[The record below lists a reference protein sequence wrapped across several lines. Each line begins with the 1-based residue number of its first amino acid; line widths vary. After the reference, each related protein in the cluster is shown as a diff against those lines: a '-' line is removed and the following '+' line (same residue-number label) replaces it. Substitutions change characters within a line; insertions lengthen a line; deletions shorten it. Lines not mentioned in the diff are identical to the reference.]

1 MVSDGSV
8 SRRRGSVSAGRSG
21 SGFTLIELLV
31 VVAIIALL
39 IAILLPALGKA
50 RAMARS
56 TVNLSNLRGMGLGV
70 HLYLSENDNWFF
82 VHEGNYNAPG
92 WFSDDVKDNSGTFSD
107 AADLVSA
114 GLAPDLATANKSR
127 RAHWPDYVYEYARNP
142 KFYLSPMLNDYELQN
157 FTLSLVAP
165 GVYKKAKWGGYG
177 YNFQF
182 LGRAW
187 STTTPAFRARINR
200 EVTAP
205 ASTIVIGDSA
215 GSRKGAMPPGGLM
228 ANSYVIDPPLYT
240 INQGARTGK
249 YYQGLD
255 GATSD
260 ADLAANPLGSTNWR
274 YRVFPAP
281 RNSGQKAGFVFA
293 DGHAES
299 LSLKQVDDLNHDGV
313 YDDGYWNGAA
323 DANPLNR

>member
-1 MVSDGSV
+1 MMFPVADVHRGRP
-8 SRRRGSVSAGRSG
+8 SRRLT

-39 IAILLPALGKA
+39 IAILLPALGRA
-50 RAMARS
+50 RDAARS

-70 HLYLSENDNWFF
+70 QLYLNENNNFF
-82 VHEGNYNAPG
+82 FAHEGNYNAPG
-92 WFSDDVKDNSGTFSD
+92 WFSDDVKDNSGSFAD
-107 AADLVSA
+107 AQALVDA
-114 GLAPDLATANKSR
+114 GLVPDLAAGNKSR

-142 KFYLSPMLNDYELQN
+142 RFYLSPMLTNYELEN
-157 FTLSLVAP
+157 FTLSLVAV
-165 GVYKKAKWGGYG
+165 GVYKRHKWGGYG

-182 LGRAW
+182 LGREWTAA
-187 STTTPAFRARINR
+187 TPAFHARINR

-205 ASTIVIGDSA
+205 SNTVVIGDSA

-240 INQGARTGK
+240 VNLGARTGK
-249 YYQGLD
+249 YYKGID
-255 GATSD
+255 AATSD
-260 ADLAANPLGSTNWR
+260 ADLNANPLGSTNWR

-281 RNSGQKAGFVFA
+281 RNSGKKAGFVFA

-299 LSLKQVDDLNHDGV
+299 LLLKQVDDFNGDGV

-323 DANPLNR
+323 DANPAMR